1 MGYVNA
7 FKILPQEL
15 VEQIQEYI
23 EGQTI
28 YIPKRKS
35 KRCRWGEKTDT
46 KVYFRERNFEI
57 YNSFKNGTTVTEL
70 SEKYFLTTKSIQ
82 RIIRSMQDL

>member
-28 YIPKRKS
+28 YIPKQKN
-35 KRCRWGEKTDT
+35 KRCRWGEKADT

-57 YNSFKNGTTVTEL
+57 YNSFKTVL
-70 SEKYFLTTKSIQ
+70 L
-82 RIIRSMQDL
+82 